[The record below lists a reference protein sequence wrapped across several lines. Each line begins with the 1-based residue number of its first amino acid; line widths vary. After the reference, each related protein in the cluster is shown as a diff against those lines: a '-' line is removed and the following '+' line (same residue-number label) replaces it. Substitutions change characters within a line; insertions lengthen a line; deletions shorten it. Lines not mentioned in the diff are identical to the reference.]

1 MKLKLM
7 AWLGF
12 SLLAL
17 GEEKIPDV
25 EMAIPAPVKALG
37 VPKMMN
43 FKGGVRMAVTAT
55 TEKAQEHVN
64 QGLNH
69 LHGGWEFEASRH
81 FAAAMREDPECL
93 LAHWGMVMALLS
105 PSPETGPAKNA
116 ATDRLLELIE
126 LGKGSDLER
135 GYAFGLVKY
144 IDDGPSGAALAFHK
158 VSTRFSN
165 DVQSGIFNALFS
177 RGGFD
182 VLGNPTPDQEA
193 AEAILRKLIEK
204 YPSSPLPLHALLS
217 IRADGRE
224 LKEFLPLAR
233 QLCQMVPD
241 YPPYFHLLGH
251 YEWRCGEHGRAA
263 SAFGRATSLYMHWM
277 KEQKATLAD
286 CPEWVK
292 SECYRVVSLCSKGD
306 FDTAYAAARQV
317 AATPIPENRLTSPG
331 TRILRWEA
339 HTLPARVLMHRGLP
353 GNAAEALE
361 SLPNPETTRKSRDTS
376 LSYWW
381 ADGLRFALEAQR
393 LIDAGEFEKAKE
405 ASEALTHFGE
415 AMTQSQALASAG
427 GERSAWNRSFRAL
440 EVLASETRGRIAMA
454 GPAKDRG
461 SAYNWFRSAADRQI
475 PSSMAYPPLLLT
487 PMLHRLGEY
496 YMFVKKPLDAV
507 VAYEEALEIF
517 PNDMRSLEGMLKAA
531 EAAGLPEQS
540 ARVSKLIEQLKAQ

>member
-7 AWLGF
+7 AWVCF
-12 SLLAL
+12 PLLAL

-25 EMAIPAPVKALG
+25 EKAIPDPVKALG
-37 VPKMMN
+37 VPAMMS
-43 FKGGVRMAVTAT
+43 FKGGIRMAVTAA

-105 PSPETGPAKNA
+105 PAPETGPAKNA
-116 ATDRLLELIE
+116 ATDRLLELIDN
-126 LGKGSDLER
+126 GNGSDLER

-144 IDDGPSGAALAFHK
+144 IEEGPSGAALAFHK
-158 VSTRFSN
+158 VGTRFPN
-165 DVQSGIFNALFS
+165 DVQSGVFNALFS

-193 AEAILRKLIEK
+193 AEAILRKLMEK
-204 YPSSPLPLHALLS
+204 YPTSPLPLHALLS

-224 LKEFLPLAR
+224 VKEFLPLAR
-233 QLCQMVPD
+233 RLCQMVPD

-263 SAFGRATSLYMHWM
+263 SAFGRATTLFVNWM
-277 KEQKATLAD
+277 KEQNVTIAD
-286 CPEWVK
+286 SPEWVK
-292 SECYRVVSLCSKGD
+292 SESYRIVSLCSKGD
-306 FDTAYAAARQV
+306 FDTALAAAFQI
-317 AATPIPENRLTSPG
+317 AATPIPEKRPASPG
-331 TRILRWEA
+331 ARILRWEA
-339 HTLPARVLMHRGLP
+339 STLPARVLMHRGLP
-353 GNAAEALE
+353 GNAADALK
-361 SLPNPETTRKSRDTS
+361 SLPGPETTRKSRELS

-381 ADGLRFALEAQR
+381 IDGLRFSLEAQR
-393 LIDAGEFEKAKE
+393 LIDAGNFEEAKQVG
-405 ASEALTHFGE
+405 EALTHFGE
-415 AMTQSQALASAG
+415 SMSGTQGAATSG

-461 SAYNWFRSAADRQI
+461 SAYNWFRSAADRQV
-475 PSSMAYPPLLLT
+475 PSTLLYPPLVLT
-487 PMLHRLGEY
+487 PMVHRLGEY
-496 YMFVKKPLDAV
+496 YLLVGKPLDAV
-507 VAYEEALEIF
+507 VAYEEALELF
-517 PNDMRSLEGMLKAA
+517 PNDMRSLEGMLKASK
-531 EAAGLPEQS
+531 AAGLPEQ
-540 ARVSKLIEQLKAQ
+540 ADRIAQQIKRLKEL